1 MAAKA
6 ELNEQGFA
14 TLKPGDPVGTSEW
27 VKVTQQLL
35 DKFGAAT
42 LDDDPM
48 HLDPNWARETGPFG
62 TTVAFGFWTMSI
74 ITHLL
79 HSAMDTAP
87 ARTPSAEGYY
97 LNYGIDRLR
106 FIEPVPVGSR
116 VRGVFVVKHVRTDA
130 RSRILVTFGVTVEI
144 EGLDRP
150 ALVADWLG
158 IWIRP

>member
-1 MAAKA
+1 MT
-6 ELNEQGFA
+6 ETSGLNEEGFS
-14 TLKPGDPVGTSEW
+14 TLAAGDAIGTSDW
-27 VKVTQQLL
+27 VTVDQRLL
-35 DKFGAAT
+35 DQFGSAT

-48 HLDPNWARETGPFG
+48 HLDPEWARETGPFG
-62 TTVAFGFWTMSI
+62 TTVAFGFWTMSLL
-74 ITHLL
+74 THLL
-79 HSAMDTAP
+79 HSAMKTAP

-116 VRGVFVVKHVRTDA
+116 VRGAFVVKDVRTDA
-130 RSRILVTFGVTVEI
+130 RNRILVTFGVTVEI

-158 IWIRP
+158 IWVRP